1 MKKLRI
7 MLNIACI
14 VLSTILAIICFIEYN
29 EIVFGCIFSFVS
41 IHLLILLIVFETKFF
56 ETIIKLLK

>member
-29 EIVFGCIFSFVS
+29 EIVFGCMFSFVS
-41 IHLLILLIVFETKFF
+41 IYLLIFLIAFETKFF
-56 ETIIKLLK
+56 ETIIKRFK